1 MGVYLSLNKS
11 YIERTMQ
18 EANKRAIK
26 NDPDDKDSLLWFFDK
41 EPEIEID
48 ESENSLRLV
57 LDDVVGYINVDAKLD
72 INAQIKLVELAAKR
86 LNKFKTML
94 ESLK

>member
-26 NDPDDKDSLLWFFDK
+26 NHPDDTDSLMWHFDK

-48 ESENSLRLV
+48 ESENILRLIF
-57 LDDVVGYINVDAKLD
+57 DGPIGYINVDVVLD
-72 INAQIKLVELAAKR
+72 IDAQIKLVEIAAKR
-86 LNKFKTML
+86 LNKFKSLL

>member
-1 MGVYLSLNKS
+1 
-11 YIERTMQ
+11 MQ